1 MAQITIYLADEIEAK
16 ARKAAK
22 VRGASL
28 GRWIAEQVA
37 EKVKSSWP
45 PEVLAAVGAFPDFPE
60 AEDLRRGYGP
70 DAPRESLD

>member
-1 MAQITIYLADEIEAK
+1 MADEIEVK

-22 VRGASL
+22 LRGVSL

-37 EKVKSSWP
+37 GKVKTTWP

-60 AEDLRRGYGP
+60 RGELRSGYGP
-70 DAPRESLD
+70 DAPRERLD